1 MGRLVI
7 RQETQL
13 QILKQSSA
21 WWVYLQP
28 GANGPIPVLFKAA
41 EKYKEQAKTKFMEA
55 PIRAVLLS
63 TLFLTLS
70 HCRQSLSTDANQQKS
85 ARDKGWLTQG
95 NEWCYQ
101 KWDAE
106 NQVLQIDETHAPVP
120 HQELIGLVSKIAE
133 LVTHRDV
140 VHRFNATH
148 PITADK
154 EGVSTDWPASP
165 RSGGHLER
173 PGETCQFGSLTDH
186 RHANPQGGPP
196 TRGAGQRSPEASSS
210 VLRFT
215 LHDPAHQSYI
225 NAFVQTYLWCF
236 SLLQVPEFQVFGSR
250 VQAWRDVL
258 YSTQAHLVVSRMP
271 A

>member
-140 VHRFNATH
+140 VHRFKRHATRSRQTRRGS
-148 PITADK
+148 PQIGLRAR
-154 EGVSTDWPASP
+154 GVEDTWN
-165 RSGGHLER
+165 GLER
-173 PGETCQFGSLTDH
+173 L
-186 RHANPQGGPP
+186 ANLAALQIIGMQIRREGLRRGGL
-196 TRGAGQRSPEASSS
+196 ANEVQR
-210 VLRFT
+210 
-215 LHDPAHQSYI
+215 
-225 NAFVQTYLWCF
+225 
-236 SLLQVPEFQVFGSR
+236 LLQ
-250 VQAWRDVL
+250 AC
-258 YSTQAHLVVSRMP
+258 
-271 A
+271 

>member
-154 EGVSTDWPASP
+154 EGVSTFMLEIGLRARGMEDTWN
-165 RSGGHLER
+165 GLER
-173 PGETCQFGSLTDH
+173 L
-186 RHANPQGGPP
+186 ANLAALQIIGF
-196 TRGAGQRSPEASSS
+196 RVEGAGLARCAVQHTSSPCCQQDAS
-210 VLRFT
+210 L
-215 LHDPAHQSYI
+215 A
-225 NAFVQTYLWCF
+225 
-236 SLLQVPEFQVFGSR
+236 
-250 VQAWRDVL
+250 
-258 YSTQAHLVVSRMP
+258 
-271 A
+271 